1 MSKPSKKEVAIK
13 NATILATYLLI
24 VWGFY
29 RFLFKLPEE
38 VEELIIKPIF
48 WLIPVFLLLKKE
60 KKGLSSLGVTL
71 KNLFP
76 AIYVAL
82 ALGVLF
88 AIEGVIIN
96 YVKYSG
102 IDFSANIGQ
111 RALLASLGLS
121 FATAISEELTF
132 RGYLFSRVWDA
143 LENEVLANIITSFVW
158 GLIHIPI
165 AVFWFQLQFS
175 GIVGYLLLTTIF
187 GIGSAYV
194 YGRTKNIASS
204 ILLHVLWAWP
214 IILFR

>member
-1 MSKPSKKEVAIK
+1 MSRSSKKETTIK

-38 VEELIIKPIF
+38 PVF
-48 WLIPVFLLLKKE
+48 WLIPVFLLLKRE
-60 KKGLSSLGVTL
+60 KKGLSSLGVTM

-76 AIYVAL
+76 AIYVSL
-82 ALGVLF
+82 ALGVVF

-102 IDFSANIGQ
+102 IDFSANVGQ
-111 RALLASLGLS
+111 RMLFAALGLS
-121 FATAISEELTF
+121 FVTAISEELTL
-132 RGYLFSRVWDA
+132 RGYLFSRIWDA
-143 LENEVLANIITSFVW
+143 LGNEVAANLITSFVW

-165 AVFWFQLQFS
+165 AVFWFQLEFG

-194 YGRTKNIASS
+194 YARTKNIVSS